1 MPPRLA
7 VLASVLS
14 AGALLLTGCANPSTG
29 SATDDPTKPVT
40 LKFWHGWSE
49 ENELKAIDAST
60 PRFEKLPPNIKVK
73 TTGNV
78 TDATLNQALR
88 AGGDDAPDVAS
99 SFTTNQVGQYCLSGV
114 LAGLAP

>member
-7 VLASVLS
+7 VLASVLG
-14 AGALLLTGCANPSTG
+14 AGALLLAGCANPSTG

-49 ENELKAIDAST
+49 KTEVKAIDDSIA
-60 PRFEKLPPNIKVK
+60 RFEELHPNIKVK

-78 TDATLNQALR
+78 TNSILNQAVQ

-99 SFTTNQVGQYCLSGV
+99 SF
-114 LAGLAP
+114 